1 MTIPIRASIYIKDVD
16 LVEYL
21 SSIPPSK
28 RSSHIRGL
36 LREDMN
42 RTLAI
47 DIDQTQEEEEIDQ
60 DFQEKESQ
68 GRSPNPQSGG
78 SDTLRMLSKQSDSSL
93 KSTKP
98 LKTQESSSSETDN
111 TVKTGLNSFL
121 ERLRVTKE

>member
-47 DIDQTQEEEEIDQ
+47 DIDQSQEEEEIDQ
-60 DFQEKESQ
+60 DFREEESQ
-68 GRSPNPQSGG
+68 GSSPNPQSGG